1 MNQAYKR
8 EFERIDQTLQLQ
20 IEQSAND
27 VQHWF
32 EDSFT
37 VTLAAKLAKKQTT
50 PNTNYGMYT
59 IGATTLAAML
69 VAGLVYKNKKTES
82 VTN

>member
-1 MNQAYKR
+1 
-8 EFERIDQTLQLQ
+8 
-20 IEQSAND
+20 
-27 VQHWF
+27 
-32 EDSFT
+32 

-50 PNTNYGMYT
+50 PSTNYGMYA

-69 VAGLVYKNKKTES
+69 VAGLVYKNKKSES